1 MDLVSDYS
9 DKGYTLF
16 MDNYYSSPELFHD
29 LVKSGFH
36 ACGTVRCDRRGI
48 KQTFKDKVLS
58 TGKPFIITLC
68 IDIQV
73 NTGEVY
79 SEITETGILCL
90 KWKDKRDVCMLST
103 FHDDT
108 MIDKNRR
115 RKGVA
120 GMETIRKPKVVE
132 EYNQSMN
139 GVDRSDQMVL
149 YYGYSHRYFKS
160 LLIITAK
167 ITLFCRA
174 MKWWKR
180 IFYHLLDLSLV
191 NANILYNEASPKPL
205 HHMDFRLAVAKS
217 LLENH
222 AGSTYFQSV
231 NNDLPLRLTSRCFP
245 ERIPKNT
252 QYAGHHQ
259 CVVCGAKRKRSQT
272 RYRCKTCQVALHIE
286 DCFEVFHTK
295 RDYTK

>member
-1 MDLVSDYS
+1 M
-9 DKGYTLF
+9 
-16 MDNYYSSPELFHD
+16 
-29 LVKSGFH
+29 KSGFH
-36 ACGTVRCDRRGI
+36 ACGTVR
-48 KQTFKDKVLS
+48 
-58 TGKPFIITLC
+58 LC

-167 ITLFCRA
+167 ITLFC
-174 MKWWKR
+174 WIYLW
-180 IFYHLLDLSLV
+180 
-191 NANILYNEASPKPL
+191 
-205 HHMDFRLAVAKS
+205 
-217 LLENH
+217 
-222 AGSTYFQSV
+222 
-231 NNDLPLRLTSRCFP
+231 
-245 ERIPKNT
+245 
-252 QYAGHHQ
+252 
-259 CVVCGAKRKRSQT
+259 
-272 RYRCKTCQVALHIE
+272 
-286 DCFEVFHTK
+286 
-295 RDYTK
+295 